1 MLNYRNDNF
10 HTELCMLRALDEGR
24 WEDVLS
30 GIKRSKKPTRQM
42 VISKDVA
49 LAQLG
54 KLGDEAFDYPIG
66 GSRPQMNIDLPIHM
80 AHSVAPL
87 FYYWLGIPNY
97 AFVWSMENYI
107 EYGMSPFYLRMMY
120 RCMVA
125 NGEEEAAH
133 KYKTLLETTLF
144 YRDFEVSEKEVKAV
158 QRFMTGHD
166 QLTNDRGYS
175 EKYLLERLS
184 QETYNSPEAQQIAVH
199 FAILSRNQALFDQAL
214 SRYRILLQADSS
226 AKKVLPKYFNQKT
239 FEWYYE
245 SNTGNKS
252 Y

>member
-1 MLNYRNDNF
+1 
-10 HTELCMLRALDEGR
+10 MLRALDEGR
-24 WEDVLS
+24 WDDVLS
-30 GIKRSKKPTRQM
+30 DIRTSKKPTRQM

-49 LAQLG
+49 LAQKGRLG
-54 KLGDEAFDYPIG
+54 EEAFDYPIG

-80 AHSVAPL
+80 AHSAAPL

-97 AFVWSMENYI
+97 AFVWCMENYI
-107 EYGMSPFYLRMMY
+107 EYGMSPFYLRLMY
-120 RCMVA
+120 RCMIA
-125 NGEEEAAH
+125 NGEMEAAQ
-133 KYKTLLETTLF
+133 KYKSLLRTTLF
-144 YRDFEVSEKEVKAV
+144 HCNYEVTDKEVRDV

-184 QETYNSPEAQQIAVH
+184 QETYDTPEAQQIAVH
-199 FAILSRNQALFDQAL
+199 FAILSRNQILFEKALA
-214 SRYRILLQADSS
+214 RYRELLQTDSS
-226 AKKVLPKYFNQKT
+226 VERAMPKYFNQKT